1 MPKPVRVLKRLCRPS
16 CFNIRIFAM
25 FAMVAVTAVTCSSL
39 DTHSTISSSFENN
52 LRVIDARPEQDFY
65 WPYLLY
71 IPDHVRSF
79 QQSANILVL
88 PNNTGSSSDNFA
100 VHFAA
105 AENQLRPV
113 AQTVEDQNLPFI
125 LLTPVFPRFSNIHGG
140 WKYYTHALDR
150 DSMLI
155 SKTDKT
161 AISIHWQGNWLTQN
175 HDNYISYSLDH
186 LFVVQDNMIYRC
198 EAADFKPQSH
208 FKQVAELDMTLVFE
222 SGFNADR
229 PFNLM
234 ELPRDD
240 GFMFSDLYKDSTGT
254 IVNPEDDRHDGF
266 RVTQIRRLS
275 DMKSDMDIPL
285 LWNKDG
291 EHFQNSTLK
300 SIKRLDLQLI
310 AMIND
315 ARQQLNNELA
325 MVVPEKVLM
334 AGFSASGMFVDRFSF
349 LHPEQVK
356 AAVIGSPGGLPM
368 SPVRQWDHQALRYPL
383 GVSDYAELT
392 GRPFDQQAFAQVHR
406 LVFLGARD
414 NNDSVTYRDSFDV
427 EDEEV
432 VFKTFGRSMQQRF
445 RVVEDIFAHEGIR
458 NTRFVLYPDVG
469 HEMTDDIRREV
480 VSFLLQ
486 WSEQSVP
493 NKSATTMSKER
504 EAPPSR
510 ITVGNNP
517 DTAVPIHQ

>member
-1 MPKPVRVLKRLCRPS
+1 MSKTIGTLRQLCRPFR
-16 CFNIRIFAM
+16 FNIRTLAILVMMTIA
-25 FAMVAVTAVTCSSL
+25 TVTCSSL
-39 DTHSTISSSFENN
+39 DMRPTNSGSFENN
-52 LRVIDARPEQDFY
+52 LQVIDARPEQQFY

-79 QQSANILVL
+79 QQPADILVL
-88 PNNTGSSSDNFA
+88 PNNTGSSSDDFS

-113 AQTVEDQNLPFI
+113 AQAVEDQNLPFI
-125 LLTPVFPRFSNIHGG
+125 LLTPVFPRFSDLHGG

-150 DSMLI
+150 DSILI
-155 SKTDKT
+155 SQTDKT
-161 AISIHWQGNWLTQN
+161 AITIHWQGNWLTQN

-198 EAADFKPQSH
+198 EAADFKPQTH
-208 FKQVAELDMTLVFE
+208 FEQVADLDMTLVFA
-222 SGFNADR
+222 SGFNPDR

-234 ELPRDD
+234 ELPRDN
-240 GFMFSDLYKDSTGT
+240 GFIFSNLYKDSTGT

-266 RVTQIRRLS
+266 RVTQISHLS
-275 DMKSDMDIPL
+275 DMKPGTEIPL

-291 EHFQNSTLK
+291 EHFQNNTLK
-300 SIKRLDLQLI
+300 PIKRLDLQLI
-310 AMIND
+310 AMINN
-315 ARQQLNNELA
+315 ARQKLSNELSI
-325 MVVPEKVLM
+325 VLPERVLM
-334 AGFSASGMFVDRFSF
+334 AGFSASGMFVDRFSY

-356 AAVIGSPGGLPM
+356 AAVIGAPGGLPM
-368 SPVRQWDHQALRYPL
+368 SPVQQWDHQALRYPL
-383 GVSDYAELT
+383 GVSDYAEMT

-445 RVVEDIFAHEGIR
+445 RVVEDIFAHEGIS

-480 VSFLLQ
+480 VNFLLQ
-486 WSEQSVP
+486 WSEQP
-493 NKSATTMSKER
+493 
-504 EAPPSR
+504 APDRPQ
-510 ITVGNNP
+510 P
-517 DTAVPIHQ
+517 